1 VLTNTLSVPNTQHGR
16 PAGDRSGVRRATPL
30 SCAAVCSAS
39 SGWFSQPE
47 RVSCSVT
54 KLCGTTEIESW
65 RGNAKF
71 RYRKMSKRK
80 INIVGHYVALEQT
93 AL

>member
-1 VLTNTLSVPNTQHGR
+1 
-16 PAGDRSGVRRATPL
+16 
-30 SCAAVCSAS
+30 
-39 SGWFSQPE
+39 
-47 RVSCSVT
+47 VT